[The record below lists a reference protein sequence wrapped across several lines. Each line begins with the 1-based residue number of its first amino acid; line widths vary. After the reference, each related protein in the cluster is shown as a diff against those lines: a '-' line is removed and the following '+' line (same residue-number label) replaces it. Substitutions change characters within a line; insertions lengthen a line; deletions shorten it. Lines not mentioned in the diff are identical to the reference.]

1 MREFWGAN
9 GRLYRNNLCID
20 NTNGKTLA
28 LKSLRKLRK
37 NLREEELI
45 KQWNKVFS
53 DAKQTRNYNTQYN
66 YGLFQIIEE
75 LNTYRKD
82 IISNQTIYDYPS
94 LNGNIK
100 SLAEMV
106 KNYYLEEIVP
116 FLFKYEFLK

>member
-1 MREFWGAN
+1 MNFGGAN

-28 LKSLRKLRK
+28 LKSLSKLRK
-37 NLREEELI
+37 NSREEELI